1 MAPCIFSKAASD
13 CLNYIKIFIW
23 FIFTDRISVIIFGKG
38 ELLKKALITN
48 ILGKDLSELSN
59 KKFLTNTE
67 IYENHTYEFICTPD
81 LNTQCEYIQYFSKIP
96 PPDMC
101 LVVVADGFS
110 DKDVQ
115 QQIDDLSKKT
125 GKPPEVFT
133 VVLPLRYKPG
143 CYSFKSCTIQQV
155 FSELDK
161 LAADRGLTLISMR

>member
-1 MAPCIFSKAASD
+1 MTPCIFSKAASD

-67 IYENHTYEFICTPD
+67 IYENHSYEFICTPD
-81 LNTQCEYIQYFSKIP
+81 LNTQCEYIQYFSKVP

-125 GKPPEVFT
+125 
-133 VVLPLRYKPG
+133 
-143 CYSFKSCTIQQV
+143 
-155 FSELDK
+155 
-161 LAADRGLTLISMR
+161 